1 MDGPWEPGGTPF
13 RHAGELPSS
22 PSASCLLLP
31 RVPLATVVSLVK
43 MVWQV
48 PR

>member
-1 MDGPWEPGGTPF
+1 MDGPLEPGGTPS
-13 RHAGELPSS
+13 RHAGELPPS
-22 PSASCLLLP
+22 PSASFLLLP
-31 RVPLATVVSLVK
+31 RVPLATVVSRVK